1 MGQSRKKK
9 NRVLGKEKILDKY
22 PVPLEKTLM
31 HEYIET
37 MRWWGTR
44 GVLHSKAIAHMS
56 MVDLWH

>member
-1 MGQSRKKK
+1 MIFLEVQTTKRSKIMGQSRKKK

-37 MRWWGTR
+37 MRW
-44 GVLHSKAIAHMS
+44 
-56 MVDLWH
+56 